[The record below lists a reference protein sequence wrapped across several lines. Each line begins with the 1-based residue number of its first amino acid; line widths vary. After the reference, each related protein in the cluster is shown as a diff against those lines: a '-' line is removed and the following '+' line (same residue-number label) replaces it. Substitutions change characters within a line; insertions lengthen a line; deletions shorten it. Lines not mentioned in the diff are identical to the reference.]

1 MNVDASF
8 GDDLGH
14 VHDYNNS
21 SDTQVQSNFFSN
33 FLRLLKS
40 TSLCNILQ
48 SHSKILVVDSRV
60 PFNICLKSLSNYH
73 RNFAFVY
80 DSEKADFAGYIDELS
95 IIKLLKNYDRYINL
109 TCSEFLSVVEAENV
123 QKLPGDVTA
132 FEGLDFITK
141 NVSNRLFVWS
151 NERKAPIGYLTPS
164 CYLYYMVKNLRG
176 KCDLL
181 DLPLSGL
188 TINLDFTTISYKN
201 SLEEVLDLLILH
213 DNLCVTDEKGRII
226 GILTRV
232 KVMFYALEAFKNEIY
247 LDCSTEVGV
256 ILEEMDSKFYHK
268 IQPLHVESTTPLRK
282 AVVSLLL
289 SNDRVLVYTDA

>member
-1 MNVDASF
+1 MNVDTSF
-8 GDDLGH
+8 GNDLAR
-14 VHDYNNS
+14 VQDYDNS
-21 SDTQVQSNFFSN
+21 SNTQVQSNFFSN

-48 SHSKILVVDSRV
+48 SHSKILVIDSRV
-60 PFNICLKSLSNYH
+60 PFSICLKSLSNYH

-80 DSEKADFAGYIDELS
+80 DAENADFAGYIDELS
-95 IIKLLKNYDRYINL
+95 IIKFLKNYDRYINL
-109 TCSEFLSVVEAENV
+109 TCSEFLSAVNAEKV
-123 QKLPGDVTA
+123 HKLPGDVTA

-181 DLPLSGL
+181 DLPLSCL
-188 TINLDFTTISYKN
+188 TLNLNFTTISYKN
-201 SLEEVLDLLILH
+201 SLEEVLDLLILY
-213 DNLCVTDEKGRII
+213 DNLC
-226 GILTRV
+226 
-232 KVMFYALEAFKNEIY
+232 VMFYALDSFKNELY
-247 LDCSTEVGV
+247 LDCSTEVAV

-282 AVVSLLL
+282 AIIGLLL
-289 SNDRVLVYTDA
+289 SNDRVLVYTDM

>member
-8 GDDLGH
+8 GNDLGR
-14 VHDYNNS
+14 VHDYDNS
-21 SDTQVQSNFFSN
+21 TNTQVQSNFFSS
-33 FLRLLKS
+33 FLRLLNS

-48 SHSKILVVDSRV
+48 SHSKILILDSRV
-60 PFNICLKSLSNYH
+60 PFSICLKSLSNYH

-80 DSEKADFAGYIDELS
+80 DAEKADFAGYIDELS
-95 IIKLLKNYDRYINL
+95 IIKFLKNYDRYINL
-109 TCSEFLSVVEAENV
+109 TCSEFLSAVKAEKV
-123 QKLPGDVTA
+123 HKLPGDVSA

-181 DLPLSGL
+181 DLPLSCL
-188 TINLDFTTISYKN
+188 TLNLNFTTISYKN

-213 DNLCVTDEKGRII
+213 DNLCVTDDTGRII

-232 KVMFYALEAFKNEIY
+232 KVMFYALESFKNEVFWKEQHFLKLN
-247 LDCSTEVGV
+247 LDFSTEVSV

-268 IQPLHVESTTPLRK
+268 IQTLN
-282 AVVSLLL
+282 VSVDT
-289 SNDRVLVYTDA
+289 NVYYSFKTRY